1 MTTRRRIILHW
12 TAGTYTPNAKEL
24 KHYHRLI
31 GLDKSGK
38 AYIQKGLCSF
48 EDNDN
53 CYDGRYA
60 AHCGGGNTR
69 SIGYALCGMLGF
81 VSKYNPGDYPITRKQ
96 FELACFEMAQ
106 TLKAEGHSSVT
117 PENLFTHHEF
127 GLLNPKT
134 SSAGKIDIIYLPPFP
149 NLAPEEIGH
158 FIRRKVGWYLERV
171 KKSAVS

>member
-12 TAGTYTPNAKEL
+12 TGGALYPNAADL
-24 KHYHRLI
+24 KHYHYLI
-31 GLDKSGK
+31 D
-38 AYIQKGLCSF
+38 ADAVVHKGVCSV

-53 CYDGRYA
+53 CSDGRYA
-60 AHCGGGNTR
+60 AHTGGGNTR
-69 SIGYALCGMLGF
+69 SIGVAVCGMMGF
-81 VSKYNPGDYPITRKQ
+81 VSKSKTGNQLLTRKQ
-96 FELACFEMAQ
+96 VERMFRLCAELLHE
-106 TLKAEGHSSVT
+106 EGHLSVT
-117 PENLFTHHEF
+117 PENLLTHHEF

-158 FIRRKVGWYLERV
+158 FIRRKVSWYLERV